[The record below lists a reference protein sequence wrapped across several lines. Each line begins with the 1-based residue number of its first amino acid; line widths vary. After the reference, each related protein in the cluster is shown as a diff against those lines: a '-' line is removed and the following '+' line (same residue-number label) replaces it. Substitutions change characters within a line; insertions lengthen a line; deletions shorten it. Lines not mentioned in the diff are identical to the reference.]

1 MKGLMNLR
9 DYRGR
14 TPLHVAIAFNN
25 KVAAETLLY
34 LGANPHVKDAYG
46 QRPIDNCFVESL
58 RSLLEIKMA
67 NTQAPVPGEIM

>member
-9 DYRGR
+9 DFRGR

-46 QRPIDNCFVESL
+46 
-58 RSLLEIKMA
+58 
-67 NTQAPVPGEIM
+67 